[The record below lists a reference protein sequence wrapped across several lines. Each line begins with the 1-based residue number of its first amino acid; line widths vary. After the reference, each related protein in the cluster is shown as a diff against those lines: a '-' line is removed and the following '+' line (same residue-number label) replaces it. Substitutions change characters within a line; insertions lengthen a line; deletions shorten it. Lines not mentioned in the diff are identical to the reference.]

1 MFRLLLQ
8 VTPPV
13 RQRVSHLYSEM
24 KGQVFEVQP
33 DQAEAGKD
41 IIAQMV
47 DNIREYEEPDLP
59 EFIGLEALPPPTAD
73 LAAAAAAAVAAEAY
87 EEDLQ
92 LYEKVCSSR
101 TVLFCFAACLAW
113 LDAYGPSLAQLCI
126 TL

>member
-1 MFRLLLQ
+1 
-8 VTPPV
+8 
-13 RQRVSHLYSEM
+13 M

-47 DNIREYEEPDLP
+47 DNIRENEEPDLP

-73 LAAAAAAAVAAEAY
+73 LAAAAAAAAAAVAAEAY

-92 LYEKVCSSR
+92 LYEKAYSSL
-101 TVLFCFAACLAW
+101 TVLFCSAACLAW